1 MNKDVFEGKWKQIR
15 GEAKVWSSKLTK
27 NDLDFAAGKL
37 DVFAG
42 LLQERYGYTRQ
53 LTVKKIDERMSKYGN
68 ILKNEAEPAP
78 AKNQKSITHSFEITS
93 K

>member
-15 GEAKVWSSKLTK
+15 GEVKIWWGTLT
-27 NDLDFAAGKL
+27 NDDLEWASGKL

-53 LTVKKIDERMSKYGN
+53 LSTDEIVKRMTKLEAGQKKKVVLTLSKR
-68 ILKNEAEPAP
+68 
-78 AKNQKSITHSFEITS
+78 S
-93 K
+93 